1 MEKSTTFLV
10 TPKDIL
16 IVRNPANVVWKLRI
30 DQQNKFF
37 GNMTNPNAPPH
48 NSKKNS
54 PPVEAMNNY
63 TSFSRY
69 IIHPGINLDP

>member
-10 TPKDIL
+10 KLKDIL
-16 IVRNPANVVWKLRI
+16 MVSNPANVIWKLSI
-30 DQQNKFF
+30 GYPNKFF
-37 GNMTNPNAPPH
+37 GNTTNSEAPPH
-48 NSKKNS
+48 NSKKKS
-54 PPVEAMNNY
+54 PPVKAMNNY